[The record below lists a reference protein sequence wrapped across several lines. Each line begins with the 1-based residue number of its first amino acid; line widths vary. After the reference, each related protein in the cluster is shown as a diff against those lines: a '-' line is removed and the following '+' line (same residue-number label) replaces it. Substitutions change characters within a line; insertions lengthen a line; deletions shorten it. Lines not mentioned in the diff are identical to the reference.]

1 MAFAG
6 IACIESVTDALIEV
20 GLGPGLVPRQ
30 LACVWLDQVEKATLV
45 AMDRL
50 GFMVQIERM
59 GQTFKL
65 RLPFPRP
72 AEDRKDVKTL
82 IVEMSRVSA
91 GAA

>member
-1 MAFAG
+1 MRFGNFMAPFHPVGQNPTLA
-6 IACIESVTDALIEV
+6 IERDLDLI
-20 GLGPGLVPRQ
+20 
-30 LACVWLDQVEKATLV
+30 V

-72 AEDRKDVKTL
+72 AEDRKDVKAL
-82 IVEMSRVSA
+82 IVEMSRASA